1 MRAILRVRTTVQFSS
16 YRSRRSEE
24 AALSVKK
31 GVVAVGAD
39 GRAKATG
46 AGHSRGR
53 RPSIWRRGR
62 KRALVS
68 GLVKMSATCSVV
80 LTYFTVM
87 VPSWTFSR
95 M

>member
-39 GRAKATG
+39 GRAKERVTHVV
-46 AGHSRGR
+46 AGRASGEGEGR
-53 RPSIWRRGR
+53 EPW
-62 KRALVS
+62 
-68 GLVKMSATCSVV
+68 SAA
-80 LTYFTVM
+80 
-87 VPSWTFSR
+87 W
-95 M
+95 